1 MWEDARTW
9 AHWNH
14 FIDIHLCSLR
24 PAFCVFSSWVS
35 SGCTARGA
43 CRGCLLDGLVMDSPI
58 VSILFSHSYHQGSCD
73 KVAWWLQ
80 HPLFN
85 VMASRMLVLTV
96 FCNYLFA
103 YDASFRLRPDRGSP
117 WLLLALAKF
126 CHKIDNRYFL
136 VETNWVAYITENESL
151 VFICPVNLIWCDHA
165 SGPLYTVKSC
175 VWYYYHHTLDYTEN
189 S

>member
-24 PAFCVFSSWVS
+24 PAFCVSSSWVS
-35 SGCTARGA
+35 SGCTAAGA

-58 VSILFSHSYHQGSCD
+58 VAILFSHSYHQGS
-73 KVAWWLQ
+73 WWLQ